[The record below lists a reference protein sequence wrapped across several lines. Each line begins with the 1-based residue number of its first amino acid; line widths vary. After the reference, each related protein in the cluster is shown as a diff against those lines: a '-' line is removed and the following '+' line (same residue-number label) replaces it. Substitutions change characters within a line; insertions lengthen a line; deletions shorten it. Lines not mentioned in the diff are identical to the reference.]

1 MDMWMKWNDK
11 AGKAVVD
18 LGAPLGMGRTVTNSG
33 NSKAPQGVS
42 GYTIMEAESMD
53 KVVSLLK
60 DHPHFM
66 TPGMSTIEVYEA
78 MPVMM

>member
-1 MDMWMKWNDK
+1 MGFS
-11 AGKAVVD
+11 ASGSFLSRLSVSS
-18 LGAPLGMGRTVTNSG
+18 GMGRTVTKSG